1 MELPRGRTGAR
12 VGAICCAVALL
23 ATAGCARSSL
33 KDGGAGAS
41 AAQPDASAEPTTTTT
56 TSTPPPTTVLF
67 RLSFISDVEESIYVD
82 ETSPSWLS
90 TGFWLG
96 IVWPDGVNARKAPAC
111 ELCMC
116 DSCPNCPVCGA
127 PCDTVTE
134 IPTGESTEWLWDG
147 MRYRTAECP
156 SAPEPCQQPEA
167 APAGSYT
174 AEFCWGLTYE
184 GELPCPAQVVEVH
197 CADVSFT
204 YPDSDGLVEHVVNNG
219 G

>member
-1 MELPRGRTGAR
+1 MDLPRDCGHTVLLA
-12 VGAICCAVALL
+12 ATCAAALL
-23 ATAGCARSSL
+23 STAGCARSSL
-33 KDGGAGAS
+33 KGGEEQSTAV
-41 AAQPDASAEPTTTTT
+41 PDASAQPTTTTT
-56 TSTPPPTTVLF
+56 TTSPPPTTVLF
-67 RLSFISDVEESIYVD
+67 RLSFISDVDESIYVD

-96 IVWPDGVNARKAPAC
+96 IVWPDGVSARKAPAC

-116 DSCPNCPVCGA
+116 DSCPNCPICGA
-127 PCDTVTE
+127 PCDTVTA
-134 IPTGESTEWLWDG
+134 ISTGGSTEWLWDG
-147 MRYRTAECP
+147 MRYPTAECP

-184 GELPCPAQVVEVH
+184 GTLPCPAEVVDVH
-197 CADVSFT
+197 CADVSFN
-204 YPDSDGLVEHVVNNG
+204 YPDSDGLVEYVVNNG